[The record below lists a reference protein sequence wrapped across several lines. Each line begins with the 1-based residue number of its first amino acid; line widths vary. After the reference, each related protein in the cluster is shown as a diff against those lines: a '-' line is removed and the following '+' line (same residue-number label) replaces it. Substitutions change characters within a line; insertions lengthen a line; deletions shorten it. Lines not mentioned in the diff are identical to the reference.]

1 MPVGDTG
8 ASSESVMRRFNA
20 TGFGWS
26 SQVCLRFEHHSLRG
40 PAAGYRLGMTTTAEH
55 LRNTLDGR
63 WRDVKNR
70 MREELS
76 NEVFRPHYTPNTVI
90 ARTKVMEQM
99 NIMAAHGAA
108 EDGFKKEHGGNGD
121 VGAAVTRIEM
131 LAMSDLSLMVKAGVQ
146 WGLFGGAIENL
157 GTERHHEAYVP
168 RLINLDLLGCFAMT
182 ETGHGSDVQ
191 QLETTATYDAST
203 QEFVI
208 DSPTRTSRK
217 DYIGGAAETATV
229 ASVFAQL
236 ITPDGMRHGV
246 HCFVVP
252 IRDEDGND
260 LPGVTTSDCHYKG
273 GLPGVDNGRI
283 QFDHVRIPRE
293 NLLNKYADV
302 AEDGTYSSPIEN
314 PNRRFFTML
323 GTLIRGR
330 VTVGGSAGAAARVA
344 LDIAT
349 RYALQ
354 RRQFQAPGDDHEV
367 LLMDYL
373 VHQRRLFP
381 LIARSYALQFAQNE
395 LVAKTHDLQ
404 TADDPDREEQR
415 ELESRAAGLKAA
427 NTWHATR
434 AIQEARE
441 ACGGAGY
448 LAENRLIALK
458 ADTDVFTTF
467 EGDNHV
473 LTQLVAKELLTAY
486 ADDIKGMSPV
496 EWVKFAANFAGERVM
511 KRTAAETI
519 MQRILDTRQ
528 DNEEEGSLFNRGTQV
543 KMFEDREE
551 YMIATVA
558 RRLRGKSKEMS
569 AFEAFNSVQDHVL
582 HAASAHIDRIIL
594 EAFVAGIDSCEDDEA
609 RKVLEMVCDVYA
621 LSVMEDDKAW
631 FMEHQFLSTER
642 AKAVTRGINERCRT
656 LRPYAE
662 LLVDGFGIPEQ
673 LRYAEMLHPENITDT

>member
-1 MPVGDTG
+1 
-8 ASSESVMRRFNA
+8 
-20 TGFGWS
+20 
-26 SQVCLRFEHHSLRG
+26 
-40 PAAGYRLGMTTTAEH
+40 MTTTAEH

-63 WRDVKNR
+63 WRDVKNTVR
-70 MREELS
+70 TDLS
-76 NEVFRPHYTPNTVI
+76 NEIFRPHYTPNTVI
-90 ARTKVMEQM
+90 ARTKVGEQLK
-99 NIMAAHGAA
+99 IMAAAGAA
-108 EDGFKKEHGGNGD
+108 EDGFRKEHGGTGD

-157 GTERHHEAYVP
+157 GTERHHKAYV
-168 RLINLDLLGCFAMT
+168 RKIIDLDLVGCFAMT

-191 QLETTATYDAST
+191 SLETTATYDPAT

-208 DSPTRTSRK
+208 DSPTPSARK
-217 DYIGGAAETATV
+217 DYIGGAAETARV
-229 ASVFAQL
+229 AAVFAQL
-236 ITPDGMRHGV
+236 ITQGEGHGV

-252 IRDEDGND
+252 IRDEQGND

-283 QFDHVRIPRE
+283 QFDQVRIPRD

-314 PNRRFFTML
+314 PGRRFFTML

-330 VTVGGSAGAAARVA
+330 VTVGGSAAAAARVA

-354 RRQFQAPGDDHEV
+354 RRQFSAPDDDGEV
-367 LLMDYL
+367 LIMDYL

-381 LIARSYALQFAQNE
+381 LIAKSYALQFAQNE
-395 LVAKTHDLQ
+395 LVAKLHELQ
-404 TADDPDREEQR
+404 SSDFPDAEEQR
-415 ELESRAAGLKAA
+415 ELEARAAGLKAA
-427 NTWHATR
+427 NTWHASR
-434 AIQEARE
+434 AISEARE

-448 LAENRLIALK
+448 LAENRLIALRG
-458 ADTDVFTTF
+458 DIDVFTTF

-496 EWVKFAANFAGERVM
+496 EWVRFAANFAGERVM

-519 MQRILDTRQ
+519 MQTILDTRQ

-543 KMFEDREE
+543 QMFEDREQ
-551 YMIATVA
+551 YLLSTVA
-558 RRLRGKSKEMS
+558 RRLQGKAKEVS
-569 AFEAFNSVQDHVL
+569 PFDAFNAVQDHVL
-582 HAASAHIDRIIL
+582 HAATAHIDRIVL
-594 EAFVAGIDSCEDDEA
+594 EAFVAGIDTCEDPTA
-609 RKVLEMVCDVYA
+609 REILELVCDLYA
-621 LSVMEDDKAW
+621 LSIIDEDKAW
-631 FMEHQFLSTER
+631 FVEHRFLSTER
-642 AKAVTRGINERCRT
+642 AKAVTRAINDRCRK
-656 LRPYAE
+656 LRPHAE
-662 LLVDGFGIPEQ
+662 LLVDGFGIPEK
-673 LRYAEMLHPENITDT
+673 LRYAEMLHPEHIPDADEHREKDAISSGTVEPK

>member
-1 MPVGDTG
+1 M
-8 ASSESVMRRFNA
+8 
-20 TGFGWS
+20 
-26 SQVCLRFEHHSLRG
+26 C
-40 PAAGYRLGMTTTAEH
+40 
-55 LRNTLDGR
+55 
-63 WRDVKNR
+63 
-70 MREELS
+70 
-76 NEVFRPHYTPNTVI
+76 
-90 ARTKVMEQM
+90 
-99 NIMAAHGAA
+99 
-108 EDGFKKEHGGNGD
+108 
-121 VGAAVTRIEM
+121 
-131 LAMSDLSLMVKAGVQ
+131 DLSLMVKAGVQ

-157 GTERHHEAYVP
+157 GTERHHEAYVKK
-168 RLINLDLLGCFAMT
+168 LIDLELRGCFAMT

-191 QLETTATYDAST
+191 SLETTATYDAAT
-203 QEFVI
+203 EEFVI
-208 DSPTRTSRK
+208 DSPTRGARK
-217 DYIGGAAETATV
+217 DYIGGAAETARV
-229 ASVFAQL
+229 AAVFAQL
-236 ITPDGMRHGV
+236 ITPDGEGHGV

-252 IRDEDGND
+252 IRDDDGND

-283 QFDHVRIPRE
+283 QFDHVRVPRE

-302 AEDGTYSSPIEN
+302 AADGTYTSPIEN

-354 RRQFQAPGDDHEV
+354 RRQFTDPDGGEV

-381 LIARSYALQFAQNE
+381 LIAKSYALQFAQNE
-395 LVAKTHDLQ
+395 LVAKCHELQ
-404 TADDPDREEQR
+404 TADDPDPEEQR

-427 NTWHATR
+427 NTWHATN

-473 LTQLVAKELLTAY
+473 LYQLVAKELLTAY

-496 EWVKFAANFAGERVM
+496 EWVRFAASFAGERVM
-511 KRTAAETI
+511 KRTAAQTI
-519 MQRILDTRQ
+519 MQTILDTRQ
-528 DNEEEGSLFNRGTQV
+528 DNEEEGSLFNRGTQA

-551 YMIATVA
+551 YMLASVA
-558 RRLRGKSKEMS
+558 RRLQSKSKEMS
-569 AFEAFNSVQDHVL
+569 AFEAFNAVQDHVL
-582 HAASAHIDRIIL
+582 HAAQAHIDRIVF
-594 EAFVAGIDSCEDDEA
+594 EAFVAGIDSCEDRTA
-609 RKVLEMVCDVYA
+609 REILGMVCDLYA
-621 LSVMEDDKAW
+621 LSVIEEDKAW
-631 FMEHQFLSTER
+631 FVEHRFLSTER
-642 AKAVTRGINERCRT
+642 AKAVTRGINDRCRK

-662 LLVDGFGIPEQ
+662 LLVDGFGIPES
-673 LRYAEMLHPENITDT
+673 LRYAEMLHPEHIPDADDHAPQDAASAGVI

>member
-1 MPVGDTG
+1 
-8 ASSESVMRRFNA
+8 
-20 TGFGWS
+20 
-26 SQVCLRFEHHSLRG
+26 
-40 PAAGYRLGMTTTAEH
+40 
-55 LRNTLDGR
+55 
-63 WRDVKNR
+63 
-70 MREELS
+70 
-76 NEVFRPHYTPNTVI
+76 
-90 ARTKVMEQM
+90 
-99 NIMAAHGAA
+99 MAAKGAA

-157 GTERHHEAYVP
+157 GTERHHEAYVQKI
-168 RLINLDLLGCFAMT
+168 INLELLGCFAMT

-191 QLETTATYDAST
+191 ALETTATYDPAT

-217 DYIGGAAETATV
+217 DYIGGAAANRAGGSGFRAADHPRRREPRRALLRG
-229 ASVFAQL
+229 ADPRRGRQRPA
-236 ITPDGMRHGV
+236 R
-246 HCFVVP
+246 
-252 IRDEDGND
+252 RDH
-260 LPGVTTSDCHYKG
+260 V
-273 GLPGVDNGRI
+273 GLPLQRRTARRR
-283 QFDHVRIPRE
+283 QRPHPVRPGARAAGE
-293 NLLNKYADV
+293 P
-302 AEDGTYSSPIEN
+302 AEQVRRRRTRTARTRSPIEN
-314 PNRRFFTML
+314 AGRRFFTML

-330 VTVGGSAGAAARVA
+330 VTVGGSAAAAARVA

-349 RYALQ
+349 RYALE
-354 RRQFQAPGDDHEV
+354 RRQFEAPGDEHEV
-367 LLMDYL
+367 LIMDYL

-381 LIARSYALQFAQNE
+381 LIAKSYALQFAQNE
-395 LVAKTHDLQ
+395 LVAKCHELQ
-404 TADDPDREEQR
+404 TSDDPDAEEQR

-496 EWVKFAANFAGERVM
+496 EWVRFAANFAGERVI
-511 KRTAAETI
+511 KRTAAQTI
-519 MQRILDTRQ
+519 MQTILDTRE

-551 YMIATVA
+551 YMLASVA
-558 RRLRGKSKEMS
+558 RRLQGKSKEMS
-569 AFEAFNSVQDHVL
+569 RVRRVQRRAGPR
-582 HAASAHIDRIIL
+582 AARGDR
-594 EAFVAGIDSCEDDEA
+594 A
-609 RKVLEMVCDVYA
+609 Y
-621 LSVMEDDKAW
+621 
-631 FMEHQFLSTER
+631 
-642 AKAVTRGINERCRT
+642 
-656 LRPYAE
+656 RPH
-662 LLVDGFGIPEQ
+662 
-673 LRYAEMLHPENITDT
+673 HPGGVRRRHRHL

>member
-1 MPVGDTG
+1 
-8 ASSESVMRRFNA
+8 
-20 TGFGWS
+20 
-26 SQVCLRFEHHSLRG
+26 
-40 PAAGYRLGMTTTAEH
+40 MTTTAEH

-76 NEVFRPHYTPNTVI
+76 SEVFRAHYTPNTVI
-90 ARTKVMEQM
+90 ARTKVMEQLK
-99 NIMAAHGAA
+99 IMAAHGAA

-157 GTERHHEAYVP
+157 GTDRHHQAYVP
-168 RLINLDLLGCFAMT
+168 RIISLQLLGCFAMT

-191 QLETTATYDAST
+191 ALETTATYDAST
-203 QEFVI
+203 HEFVI
-208 DSPTRTSRK
+208 DSPTRTARK

-229 ASVFAQL
+229 AAVFAQL
-236 ITPDGMRHGV
+236 ITPDGQGHGV

-260 LPGVTTSDCHYKG
+260 LPGVTTSDCQYKG

-354 RRQFQAPGDDHEV
+354 RRQFKAPDDESEV

-496 EWVKFAANFAGERVM
+496 EWVRFAANFAGERVM

-569 AFEAFNSVQDHVL
+569 AFDAFNAVQDHVL
-582 HAASAHIDRIIL
+582 HAASAHIDRVIL

-621 LSVMEDDKAW
+621 LSVMEDDRAW

-642 AKAVTRGINERCRT
+642 AKAITRGINERCRT

-662 LLVDGFGIPEQ
+662 QLIDGFGIPEQ
-673 LRYAEMLHPENITDT
+673 LRYAEMLHPENIPDE

>member
-1 MPVGDTG
+1 
-8 ASSESVMRRFNA
+8 
-20 TGFGWS
+20 
-26 SQVCLRFEHHSLRG
+26 
-40 PAAGYRLGMTTTAEH
+40 MTTTAEH

-76 NEVFRPHYTPNTVI
+76 SEVFRAHYTPNTVI
-90 ARTKVMEQM
+90 ARTKVMEQLK
-99 NIMAAHGAA
+99 IMAAHGAA

-157 GTERHHEAYVP
+157 GTDRHHQAYVP
-168 RLINLDLLGCFAMT
+168 RIISLDLLGCFAMT

-191 QLETTATYDAST
+191 ALETTATYDAST
-203 QEFVI
+203 QEFVV
-208 DSPTRTSRK
+208 DSPTRTARK

-229 ASVFAQL
+229 AAVFAQL
-236 ITPDGMRHGV
+236 ITPDGQGHGV

-260 LPGVTTSDCHYKG
+260 LPGVTTSDCQYKG

-354 RRQFQAPGDDHEV
+354 RRQFKAPDDESEV

-496 EWVKFAANFAGERVM
+496 EWVRFAANFAGERVM

-519 MQRILDTRQ
+519 IQRILDTRQ

-569 AFEAFNSVQDHVL
+569 AFDAFNAVQDHVL
-582 HAASAHIDRIIL
+582 HAASAHIDRVIL

-621 LSVMEDDKAW
+621 LSVMEDDRAW

-642 AKAVTRGINERCRT
+642 AKAITRGINERCRT

-662 LLVDGFGIPEQ
+662 QLIDGFGIPEQ
-673 LRYAEMLHPENITDT
+673 LRYAEMLHPENIPDE